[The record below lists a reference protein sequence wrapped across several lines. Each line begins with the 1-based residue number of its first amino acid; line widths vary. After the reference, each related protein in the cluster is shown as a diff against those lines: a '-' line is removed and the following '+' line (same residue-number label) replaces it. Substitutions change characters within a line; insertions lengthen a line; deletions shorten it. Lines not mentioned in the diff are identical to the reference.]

1 MKKFIVVL
9 ILLTLCIIRMYSELF
24 NNLELLPMQEMLL
37 VLGIVLLK
45 GIGMYLILLLCNKT
59 LAH

>member
-24 NNLELLPMQEMLL
+24 NNLELLPMQEMFLC
-37 VLGIVLLK
+37 LGIILLK
-45 GIGMYLILLLCNKT
+45 GIGMYLILLLCNRT
-59 LAH
+59 SVN